1 MDGILGDDMTRQ
13 EELDNKKQAIIDDML
28 ENCNNDPRFLV
39 RLVEDYVWT
48 FKEELVEMLYDGLN
62 EGRD

>member
-1 MDGILGDDMTRQ
+1 MDKRKAIEIKRQ
-13 EELDNKKQAIIDDML
+13 ALYESML

-48 FKEELVEMLYDGLN
+48 FREELVEMLYDGLN